1 LRIPDN
7 TLLEGKKLSKEL
19 RKIKELYKS
28 LLKERDQFF
37 PKSGEKLNAST
48 KQGVY
53 IISNGNGTILH
64 VGKTA
69 RAKGGIKQRL
79 NNHLHAQSSF
89 TIKYLGGDGSKL
101 RGKCK
106 YKYIE
111 VANPRLRALLE
122 AYAISNLCPKH
133 LGLGTE

>member
-1 LRIPDN
+1 MN
-7 TLLEGKKLSKEL
+7 KEL
-19 RKIKELYKS
+19 QKIKELYKF
-28 LLKERDQFF
+28 LLKKNEQFF

-48 KQGVY
+48 NQGVY
-53 IISNGNGTILH
+53 IISDDKGMILH

-69 RAKGGIKQRL
+69 RAKNGIKQRL
-79 NNHLHAQSSF
+79 NNHLHGQSSF
-89 TIKYLGGDGSKL
+89 TIKYLGGNGTKL

-106 YKYIE
+106 FKYIE

-133 LGLGTE
+133 LGLGAE